1 MLLKLTKLISSE
13 YLPYVIKW
21 IQQHA
26 FHLLLSGLLLYLL
39 VQKDVTLSI
48 SFNNNIPK
56 GMNPPTA
63 IAENDPKPS
72 NIRTTPAP
80 ILTAKQQKQVAYVQ
94 RFSKVA
100 TTEMEKYGIPASIKL
115 AQGLLESNAGNS
127 TLAMKNNN
135 HFGIKCFSKK
145 CSKGHCSNFTDDSH
159 KDFFRVFTTSWESYR
174 AHSELLQSSRYRNL
188 TGNYK
193 DWAYGLVK
201 AGYATDPKYGEKLI
215 DLIETL
221 ELYLLP
227 PKSHL
232 LHYS

>member
-1 MLLKLTKLISSE
+1 MLLKLTKLTSSE
-13 YLPYVIKW
+13 HLPYAIKW
-21 IQQHA
+21 IKQHV
-26 FHLLLSGLLLYLL
+26 FHILLCCLLVYLL

-48 SFNNNIPK
+48 SFNNSIP
-56 GMNPPTA
+56 NRIDPTIA
-63 IAENDPKPS
+63 IAAKDQEPT
-72 NIRTTPAP
+72 NIRKTPAP
-80 ILTAKQQKQVAYVQ
+80 ILTAKQQKQIAYVQ

-159 KDFFRVFTTSWESYR
+159 KDFFRIFTTSWESYR

-188 TGNYK
+188 TGNYR

-221 ELYLLP
+221 ELHQYD
-227 PKSHL
+227 S
-232 LHYS
+232 

>member
-1 MLLKLTKLISSE
+1 MLLKLTKLTSSE
-13 YLPYVIKW
+13 HLTNAIKW
-21 IQQHA
+21 IQQNA
-26 FHLLLSGLLLYLL
+26 IPVLLCSLLIYLL

-48 SFNNNIPK
+48 SFNNSLPK
-56 GMNPPTA
+56 VMTPSTA
-63 IAENDPKPS
+63 IAETHPKPS

-80 ILTAKQQKQVAYVQ
+80 ILTAKQQKQIDYVQ

-145 CSKGHCSNFTDDSH
+145 CDKGHCSNFSDDSH
-159 KDFFRVFTTSWESYR
+159 KDFFRIFPTSWESYR
-174 AHSELLQSSRYRNL
+174 AHSELLQNARYRNL
-188 TGNYK
+188 KGNYR
-193 DWAYGLVK
+193 DWAKGLVK

-215 DLIETL
+215 NLIETL
-221 ELYLLP
+221 ELYQFD
-227 PKSHL
+227 S
-232 LHYS
+232 